1 MKVCFLTQHALRP
14 ASLTGLSRQTCHELA
29 FTTKDE
35 NLFPLVPTPLFL
47 CETGCGHAPVGGDGG
62 DEEDGG
68 DEGDAGD
75 SEDRGDRGDRG
86 VITSL
91 PSPSS
96 SPSLPSLPSPSSSPS
111 PPSPPSPSSL
121 KAKRPTT
128 YDHTR

>member
-14 ASLTGLSRQTCHELA
+14 ALLTGLSRQTCHELA

-35 NLFPLVPTPLFL
+35 NLFPLAPTPLFL

-75 SEDRGDRGDRG
+75 RGE
-86 VITSL
+86 ITSL
-91 PSPSS
+91 PSP
-96 SPSLPSLPSPSSSPS
+96 PSLPSSPSKGFPIF
-111 PPSPPSPSSL
+111 PIFTQGKKTNYL
-121 KAKRPTT
+121 
-128 YDHTR
+128 